1 MPEAL
6 PGLLQGGTMNKVML
20 PNVTSDIAALIL
32 RIAGGAIFL
41 PHGWSKV
48 AGEGG
53 PAAFA
58 ADMAANYHIPA
69 FLGYVAAYAEFA
81 GAILLIAGLLTRLD
95 ALLLTGTM
103 FVAAF
108 IVQLP
113 DALYE
118 VPPGAIKSFVVLK
131 GIELP
136 LAMFAICAAILL
148 IGPGRVSLDHLFGIE
163 RRFSGLLPKKKTA
176 AEAAALSS

>member
-1 MPEAL
+1 MP
-6 PGLLQGGTMNKVML
+6 K
-20 PNVTSDIAALIL
+20 VTSDVAALIL
-32 RIAGGAIFL
+32 RLGAGAIFL

-48 AGEGG
+48 FGEGG

-58 ADMAANYHIPA
+58 ADMSAAYNIPA
-69 FLGYVAAYAEFA
+69 FLGYLAAYSEVI
-81 GAILLIAGLLTRLD
+81 GAILLIAGLFTRLD
-95 ALLLTGTM
+95 ALLLAGTM

-118 VPPGAIKSFVVLK
+118 VPPGAIKAFVVLK

-136 LAMFAICAAILL
+136 LAMLAICIAIVLT
-148 IGPGRVSLDHLFGIE
+148 GPGRVSLDHVLRIE
-163 RRFSGLLPKKKTA
+163 ERFSALLPKKKAA
-176 AEAAALSS
+176 AEAAALV

>member
-1 MPEAL
+1 MP
-6 PGLLQGGTMNKVML
+6 K
-20 PNVTSDIAALIL
+20 VTSDIGALIL
-32 RIAGGAIFL
+32 RLAAGAIFL

-48 AGEGG
+48 LGEGG
-53 PAAFA
+53 AMEFA
-58 ADMAANYHIPA
+58 TDMASGYNIPT
-69 FLGYVAAYAEFA
+69 FLGYLAAYAEFF
-81 GAILLIAGLLTRLD
+81 GAILLIVGLLTRLD
-95 ALLLTGTM
+95 ALLLAGTM

-118 VPPGAIKSFVVLK
+118 VPPGAIKAFVAMK

-136 LAMFAICAAILL
+136 LAMFAICAAIVL

-163 RRFSGLLPKKKTA
+163 ERLRWKKKAA
-176 AEAAALSS
+176 AEAAAL